1 MFFFFFQAED
11 GIRDRTVTGVQTCA
25 LPICRRRAAG
35 QDSRARCTWAGLVP
49 ADLPAERRDQVGAPR
64 SRAAAPARPD
74 GAARRRDRGARAGC
88 ASGSVHRRGSGC
100 PGRAHRRNHRLDL
113 PRREALQLAAR
124 RSRQPAAEADRPAR
138 RACRSRPGDRGR
150 RVSTHAEAH
159 AGHPPEAHQSS
170 RVDARTLGMFL
181 FIASEIML
189 FGSFFTAYFFVR
201 VAKGT
206 PWPTPGHE
214 LPVFV
219 AGINT
224 IILVTSSFT
233 MHWAL
238 QAIKRG
244 NRAGLKA
251 GLTLTFLLGLTFLL
265 TQIREYSRLGF
276 APYTD
281 AFGTIFYCLTGLHGA
296 HVFVGLTLLLAA
308 TIRSYRGHYTADAHW
323 GVEIPGIYWH
333 FVDVMWIVVYTTVY
347 IL

>member
-1 MFFFFFQAED
+1 M
-11 GIRDRTVTGVQTCA
+11 
-25 LPICRRRAAG
+25 
-35 QDSRARCTWAGLVP
+35 
-49 ADLPAERRDQVGAPR
+49 
-64 SRAAAPARPD
+64 
-74 GAARRRDRGARAGC
+74 
-88 ASGSVHRRGSGC
+88 SVH
-100 PGRAHRRNHRLDL
+100 
-113 PRREALQLAAR
+113 
-124 RSRQPAAEADRPAR
+124 AE
-138 RACRSRPGDRGR
+138 
-150 RVSTHAEAH
+150 THAA
-159 AGHPPEAHQSS
+159 HPPEAHQSS

-181 FIASEIML
+181 FIASEVML

-201 VAKGT
+201 VAKGEA
-206 PWPTPGHE
+206 WPTPGHE

-224 IILVTSSFT
+224 IILVSSSFT

-244 NRAGLKA
+244 NRVGLQA

-265 TQIREYSRLGF
+265 TQIREYSRVGF

-308 TIRSYRGHYTADAHW
+308 TIRSYRGHYSSEAHH